1 MAVFSIIFLVLFL
14 GDFFWCWKAW
24 LRLRRLPRPWR
35 GTGIVGVASFTAV
48 QAAGLLLLFFGRRFH
63 WPTESVFPQ
72 QLIAG
77 VYLWHCFVLLPTMF
91 LWSLGWAAGGILWI
105 GRTLAGFERAKPPLS
120 AKGHDGRAMT
130 RRDFVA
136 AAAWTAPAV
145 IAWGATG
152 VAAWQWNQ
160 FRVRHL
166 TVPIP
171 HLPAALDGLTIAQVA
186 DLHVGVFTRG
196 AILDE
201 IVEAANQLRPD
212 LVLLPG
218 DLINYSL
225 QDLPAALGGGQT
237 VGSQIRGLPV

>member
-1 MAVFSIIFLVLFL
+1 
-14 GDFFWCWKAW
+14 
-24 LRLRRLPRPWR
+24 
-35 GTGIVGVASFTAV
+35 
-48 QAAGLLLLFFGRRFH
+48 
-63 WPTESVFPQ
+63 
-72 QLIAG
+72 
-77 VYLWHCFVLLPTMF
+77 MF
-91 LWSLGWAAGGILWI
+91 LWLLGKVAGGILWI
-105 GRTLAGFERAKPPLS
+105 GRKLAEFERAKSPPS
-120 AKGHDGRAMT
+120 AKSHDGEAMT

-145 IAWGATG
+145 IAFGATG

-171 HLPAALDGLTIAQVA
+171 HLPAALDGLTIAQVC

-201 IVEAANQLRPD
+201 IVAAANQLHPD
-212 LVLLPG
+212 IVLLPG

-225 QDLPAALGGGQT
+225 
-237 VGSQIRGLPV
+237 